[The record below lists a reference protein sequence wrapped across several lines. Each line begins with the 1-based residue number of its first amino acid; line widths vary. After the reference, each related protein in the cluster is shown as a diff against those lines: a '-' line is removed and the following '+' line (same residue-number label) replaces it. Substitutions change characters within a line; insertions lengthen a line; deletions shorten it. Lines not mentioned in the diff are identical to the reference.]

1 MYAIFFYRHPGRC
14 TGTIQNYKQPSRS
27 YSNLVHCQF
36 HDLCPHFWIYGWSVQ
51 SKICDDCRNYD
62 LVCSHSCWIFHGGL
76 FIYKH
81 YLIFYLFIF
90 SNQLFVYFFF
100 FFLFR
105 ITMDLSLWE
114 WLLGSEKQVTQQL
127 HQPSSVTFLWKIL
140 DPTHWPS
147 FILLFQLEG
156 NYLIQLPTYCGDF
169 TKNFISWN

>member
-1 MYAIFFYRHPGRC
+1 MYNAIFFYRHPGRC

-36 HDLCPHFWIYGWSVQ
+36 HDLCPHLWIYGWSVQ

-62 LVCSHSCWIFHGGL
+62 LVCSHSCRIFHGGL

-100 FFLFR
+100 LE
-105 ITMDLSLWE
+105 LLWIYHYE
-114 WLLGSEKQVTQQL
+114 NDCWDRRSKL
-127 HQPSSVTFLWKIL
+127 HNNCTNHHQ
-140 DPTHWPS
+140 WP
-147 FILLFQLEG
+147 FCER
-156 NYLIQLPTYCGDF
+156 Y
-169 TKNFISWN
+169 